1 MVDKMAAESSGG
13 SGSIDDWKRKEMD
26 KMEAE
31 SSGDSGGI
39 AAKSPSSVGM
49 RVKILGLVKGAH
61 HNNVEGSISV
71 AWNETTERV
80 GINLDNG
87 VQINAKLSNIM
98 FLKKSPCMA
107 KQRTTEK
114 SMAAPAA
121 NIQRGALKPRKPN
134 EEALLHER
142 QERVSKLGRE
152 RSVER
157 NSNSSSRRGLTENAA
172 LEMESDQVL
181 NKGLQTSTESNV
193 LGGDGGKTNN
203 AVGSIVLGGSAEEL
217 LHKDVLDKGG
227 KPSNA
232 VRLQALQAELFPNG
246 VGGASAWDEGAPR
259 PKPYVV
265 KGFTPMVPLFN
276 NIDSPTPQELET
288 FYQTRTFILFKKSIS
303 NSVEDCISLASF
315 EDLHNKPNE
324 FSRLTPELFKSAPK
338 GVHMVYIG
346 VGEGIPDSQAEE
358 IIKTVV
364 HNLPKIKDTPPP
376 TGIDN
381 GGNFTTTA
389 RQLIETVGYY
399 EGKPNTSILLGG
411 LKAILTANSSVASI
425 LDCKTPKK
433 ISQQLQFDGVLGL
446 YQNDIIASVEAAAG
460 PSIKVSNFHFSPN
473 RFSESSIITTS
484 AACRMTITHYEG
496 VLIPTTFTVPSWAG
510 LDKVITYKRL
520 FQYTNQKSGTPSNQP
535 KESAT
540 PPSAS
545 RYKTTMCR
553 QYKQGIPCPYDL
565 KCQFA
570 HGEAELHK
578 NQPGSN
584 PTGAGMHEQ
593 APTSPSPKPT
603 PPTPKP
609 TTLPSSPA
617 PTPSSIAASLE
628 APISVVLGIDEDP
641 YAIATKGKG
650 KGNSPPCGPLR
661 PTSRAQASSPIG
673 QRNSIM
679 DLSRP
684 MASESF
690 SKSPV
695 HQNEKLVEQQSRIPF
710 GNQDEVSLRDIPLYP
725 NIASTSQ

>member
-1 MVDKMAAESSGG
+1 
-13 SGSIDDWKRKEMD
+13 
-26 KMEAE
+26 
-31 SSGDSGGI
+31 
-39 AAKSPSSVGM
+39 
-49 RVKILGLVKGAH
+49 
-61 HNNVEGSISV
+61 
-71 AWNETTERV
+71 
-80 GINLDNG
+80 
-87 VQINAKLSNIM
+87 
-98 FLKKSPCMA
+98 MA
-107 KQRTTEK
+107 KQPTTAK

-142 QERVSKLGRE
+142 QERVSKSGRE

-217 LHKDVLDKGG
+217 LHNDVLDKGG

-246 VGGASAWDEGAPR
+246 VGGASAWEEGAPK
-259 PKPYVV
+259 PKPYGG

-276 NIDSPTPQELET
+276 NIDSPTPQELDT

-303 NSVEDCISLASF
+303 NNVEDCISLASF
-315 EDLHNKPNE
+315 EDLQNKPNE

-381 GGNFTTTA
+381 GGTFTTTA

-425 LDCKTPKK
+425 LDCKAPKK

-473 RFSESSIITTS
+473 RFSENSIITTS

-553 QYKQGIPCPYDL
+553 QFKQGIPCPYDL

-584 PTGAGMHEQ
+584 PTGAEMHEQ
-593 APTSPSPKPT
+593 APTSPSPKPTPPTPKPTTLPSSPAPTSSPKPT

-628 APISVVLGIDEDP
+628 APISVVPGIDEDP

-673 QRNSIM
+673 QRNSTM

-684 MASESF
+684 MASEFFSKSPVHQNEKLVEQQSRLLFMASESF